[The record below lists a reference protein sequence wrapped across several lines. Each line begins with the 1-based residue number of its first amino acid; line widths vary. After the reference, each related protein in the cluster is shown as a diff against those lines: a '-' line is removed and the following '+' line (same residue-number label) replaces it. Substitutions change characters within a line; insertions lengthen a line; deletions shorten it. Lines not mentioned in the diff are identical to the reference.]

1 MSAAASREFLGK
13 GPAFPL
19 RVTPQGGIAWAS
31 EEALVQQSI
40 WIILATAKGEM
51 QRNPRFGCGIHDFV
65 FMSDTPA
72 NRAQLAHQVRE
83 GLLEWERRIDLLDVR
98 VLSGDTPTTLM
109 LEIDYRLRSNHAF
122 GNLVYPFYILDGAG
136 GERSGGDA
144 DAA

>member
-1 MSAAASREFLGK
+1 MTATTSAATSRAFLGK

-65 FMSDTPA
+65 FMADTPP
-72 NRAQLAHQVRE
+72 NRAQLAHQIRE
-83 GLLEWERRIDLLDVR
+83 ALLEWERRIDLMDVR
-98 VLSGDTPTTLM
+98 ISSGDTRATVM
-109 LEIDYRLRSNHAF
+109 IEIDYRLRSTHAF
-122 GNLVYPFYILDGAG
+122 CNLDYPFYILDGAG
-136 GERSGGDA
+136 GQN
-144 DAA
+144 AA